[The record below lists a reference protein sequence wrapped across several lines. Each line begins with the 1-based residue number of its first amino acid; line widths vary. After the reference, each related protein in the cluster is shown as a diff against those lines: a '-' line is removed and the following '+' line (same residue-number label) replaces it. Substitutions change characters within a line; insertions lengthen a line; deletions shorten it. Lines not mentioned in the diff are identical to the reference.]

1 VPTVDAALAEFLT
14 SGPALGVASRDDRL
28 VPEVVR
34 PGGVRVEPGGA
45 EVTIFLATAIASRLL
60 ANLESN
66 RRVAL
71 VASNV
76 QDNRSVQLKGQVT
89 EIRPAREDERP
100 LMDQYRARFAR
111 MLEPLGVPR
120 SFALRSQ
127 IWPAVAIR
135 FRVEAL
141 FLQTPGPSAGQ
152 PLDAPLRSPGPVGP

>member
-1 VPTVDAALAEFLT
+1 MPTVDAALTEFLT
-14 SGPALGVASRDDRL
+14 SGLALGAATRDDRL
-28 VPEVVR
+28 VPDVVR
-34 PGGVRVEPGGA
+34 PGGLRVEPGGE
-45 EVTIFLATAIASRLL
+45 EVTIFLATAVGARLL
-60 ANLESN
+60 RNVESN
-66 RRVAL
+66 RRLAV

-76 QDNRSVQLKGQVT
+76 QDNRSVQLKGRVI

-111 MLEPLGVPR
+111 MLEPLGVPKN
-120 SFALRSQ
+120 FALRSQ

-152 PLDAPLRSPGPVGP
+152 PLEAPLRDPGRVKP